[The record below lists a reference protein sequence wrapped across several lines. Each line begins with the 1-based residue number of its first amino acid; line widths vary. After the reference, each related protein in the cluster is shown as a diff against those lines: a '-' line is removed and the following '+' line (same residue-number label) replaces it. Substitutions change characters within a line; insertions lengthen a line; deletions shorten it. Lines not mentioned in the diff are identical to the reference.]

1 MDVPHRERRKE
12 RELRLRAEAQRRR
25 DKGEGADLSDNEPEP
40 VSKGAKNSA
49 APADDPDNEYY
60 DLLVATAKARKEEKQ
75 KLYEATKAAKKEGKI
90 VEVVEGKLGPDGK
103 RAIGWKIM
111 KNKGLQP
118 KRKKEVRNPRVK
130 KKLAYAKKMKKVGS
144 VKAVFKGGLKGAYG
158 GEATGI
164 KKNIVKSVK
173 IVS

>member
-40 VSKGAKNSA
+40 PRQSKKPA

-60 DLLVATAKARKEEKQ
+60 DLLVSTSKARKEEKKQ
-75 KLYEATKAAKKEGKI
+75 LYEAGKAARREGNI
-90 VEVVEGKLGPDGK
+90 AQMVVGAVGPDGK
-103 RAIGWKIM
+103 REIGWKIM

-130 KKLAYAKKMKKVGS
+130 KKLQYEKRMKKVSS
-144 VKAVFKGGLKGAYG
+144 VKAVYKGGLRGAYG

-164 KKNIVKSVK
+164 KKNIVKSTK
-173 IVS
+173 FA